1 MVSKR
6 VLSVLALSAIASAN
20 VLPLHPRAEAS
31 PAPTD
36 MGIVLNNVAAL
47 LPDEAMISELEAA
60 ATSLMEAFGQPGY
73 DKMADEYLS
82 SYLSILDA
90 NNDPASASQW
100 ASGIVSLL
108 EASDEIPKEVAEPY
122 SSLISNLQNSQVAGN
137 SADIVKQLINFITQ
151 VRSIMPEMFEDVP
164 QDVSSSSSNSSA
176 DTKSTVIEDNSDDET
191 PSSATEK
198 DDAASEESDLSSDD
212 ADNESETDSDS
223 SSGAST
229 NGRIAFGFLSAGIAV
244 SVMASLF

>member
-164 QDVSSSSSNSSA
+164 QDVGNSNSSSA
-176 DTKSTVIEDNSDDET
+176 DIKSTPVIEDNSDDET

-244 SVMASLF
+244 SVMTSLF

>member
-82 SYLSILDA
+82 SYLSMLDA

-100 ASGIVSLL
+100 ASDIVSLL
-108 EASDEIPKEVAEPY
+108 ESSDEIPKEVAEPY

-164 QDVSSSSSNSSA
+164 QDVGSDSSSANI
-176 DTKSTVIEDNSDDET
+176 KSTPVIEDNSKDET
-191 PSSATEK
+191 SSSATEK
-198 DDAASEESDLSSDD
+198 GDAASEESDLSSDD

-223 SSGAST
+223 SSDAST

-244 SVMASLF
+244 SVMTSLF

>member
-164 QDVSSSSSNSSA
+164 QDVGNSSSNSNSSSSNSSSSSSSNSSA

-212 ADNESETDSDS
+212 ADNESETD
-223 SSGAST
+223 
-229 NGRIAFGFLSAGIAV
+229 
-244 SVMASLF
+244 